1 MKDKKIKRPAGRS
14 AVELNCRA
22 VFFGNNINTDL
33 IHAPSNFAIETDKL
47 RSNYISSKGSPDNGA
62 AESGHEIP
70 AAAGNKILIAGE
82 NFGLGSSR
90 FSTVMALRNEGV
102 KCVAA
107 RSISRIF
114 ERNLASAGIFPLTI
128 SKNDNIHLSEYL
140 FEDACGSAEIIIKPP
155 SGDKTVLSEIK
166 LSVGGRTFSLRA
178 GTDIF
183 LYQIAAAVGM
193 VNYIASDKR
202 R

>member
-1 MKDKKIKRPAGRS
+1 MKDKKNKRPARS
-14 AVELNCRA
+14 AVEFNCRA

-33 IHAPSNFAIETDKL
+33 IHAPANFGIEPDKL
-47 RSNYISSKGSPDNGA
+47 RSNYISSKGSPDKVA
-62 AESGHEIP
+62 AESGREIT
-70 AAAGNKILIAGE
+70 AAAGNKILIAGD

-140 FEDACGSAEIIIKPP
+140 FEDACGSAEIKIKPP
-155 SGDKTVLSEIK
+155 SAGKTVSSEIK
-166 LSVGGRTFSLRA
+166 LSVGGGIVSLHA

-183 LYQIAAAVGM
+183 LFEIAAAGGM
-193 VNYIASDKR
+193 VDYIAGN
-202 R
+202 

>member
-1 MKDKKIKRPAGRS
+1 MKDKKNKRPARS
-14 AVELNCRA
+14 AVEFNCRA

-33 IHAPSNFAIETDKL
+33 IHAPANFGIEPDKL
-47 RSNYISSKGSPDNGA
+47 RSNYISSKGSPDKGA
-62 AESGHEIP
+62 AESGREIT
-70 AAAGNKILIAGE
+70 AAAGNKILIAGD

-155 SGDKTVLSEIK
+155 AADKTVLSEIK
-166 LSVGGRTFSLRA
+166 LSVGGETISLRA

-183 LYQIAAAVGM
+183 LFEIASAGGM

-202 R
+202 Y

>member
-1 MKDKKIKRPAGRS
+1 MKNKNEKRTARS

-33 IHAPSNFAIETDKL
+33 IHAPSNFGIESDKL
-47 RSNYISSKGSPDNGA
+47 RSNYISSKGSPDKGS
-62 AESGHEIP
+62 AESGREIP
-70 AAAGNKILIAGE
+70 AAAGNKILIAGD

-114 ERNLASAGIFPLTI
+114 ERNLASAGIFPLKI
-128 SKNDNIHLSEYL
+128 CENKNIHLSEYL
-140 FEDACGSAEIIIKPP
+140 FEDACGSAEVKIKPP
-155 SGDKTVLSEIK
+155 AADKTVSSEIK
-166 LSVGGRTFSLRA
+166 LSVGGRTISLRA
-178 GTDIF
+178 ETDIF
-183 LYQIAAAVGM
+183 LYEIAVAGGM
-193 VNYIASDKR
+193 VDYIAGN
-202 R
+202 

>member
-1 MKDKKIKRPAGRS
+1 MKDKKNKRPARS
-14 AVELNCRA
+14 AVELSCCA

-33 IHAPSNFAIETDKL
+33 IHAPSNFGIETDKL
-47 RSNYISSKGSPDNGA
+47 RSNYISSKGLPGNGA
-62 AESGHEIP
+62 DESGHEIQ

-140 FEDACGSAEIIIKPP
+140 FEDACGSAEVIIKPP

-166 LSVGGRTFSLRA
+166 LSVGGRTLSLLA

-183 LYQIAAAVGM
+183 LYEVAAAGGV